1 MSYWREKKM
10 LRIIFEVF
18 TVLISIWYIIWI
30 LLISSGKF

>member
-1 MSYWREKKM
+1 M

-30 LLISSGKF
+30 LLISSVRF